1 MTERS
6 YISTIWGLSPRLIEV
21 ETVTGGGADQLSI
34 QDLHDSLKS
43 NTLQASES
51 DDSLE
56 SIDDDP
62 LIESA
67 GKEDLGDGKLVGIT
81 ATLLDAQ
88 IAFKSDYT
96 PAETGTATSADVN
109 GTSLTDTAAGFVTN
123 GVERG
128 AVILNF
134 DDRSVAEVLK
144 VNSETQL
151 DHRVLQNGL
160 NDDWT
165 SGDNYKIFN
174 IVQKELNGGNAVGTD
189 LIGDPLSPI
198 FPSAFTQVIRTSSSS
213 ATLQE
218 ATEIQDQSF
227 TDARIFIDKAN
238 GTAGTAYPIG
248 TTTAPVNNYTD
259 AALINAARGF
269 AGRYLLKGAEVLSA
283 DDISGNDFLGTSLPN
298 DSLALGGSTVAGTHF
313 ERLVVSGIGAGVF
326 TGRDCILSGVSG
338 FNGFLFGGAIS
349 GSLTLAAG
357 EAHIVNAH
365 AAAVAGSFVTIDVN
379 GASTDIFMP
388 GWEGDVHIVNH
399 SNAGASTVI
408 NNRAGTITLE
418 ATCTSGS
425 VLVNGI
431 GRLVDN
437 SGVGCTVTNDL
448 VDPDTQDLIE
458 ASTVGNATVAPDGL
472 SVTIYARDGTTVLR
486 VLDVTADEKIRTI
499 Q

>member
-6 YISTIWGLSPRLIEV
+6 YINTIWGLSPRLIEV
-21 ETVTGGGADQLSI
+21 ETVTGGGADSLSV
-34 QDLHDSLKS
+34 QDLHDTLKS
-43 NTLQASES
+43 NTLPAGEA
-51 DDSLE
+51 DDSLD
-56 SIDDDP
+56 SLDDEP
-62 LIESA
+62 LITSA
-67 GKEDLGDGKLVGIT
+67 GKEPLGDGKLVGIT

-96 PAETGTATSADVN
+96 PAETGTATSADAN
-109 GTSLTDTAAGFVTN
+109 GTSLTDTAAGFLTN

-128 AVILNF
+128 AVIINF

-144 VNSETQL
+144 VNSDTHLE
-151 DHRVLQNGL
+151 HRVLQNGSN
-160 NDDWT
+160 NDWL
-165 SGDNYKIFN
+165 SGDNYQIFN
-174 IVQKELNGGNAVGTD
+174 IVQKELNGGNAVGKD
-189 LIGDPLSPI
+189 AVGDPLSPI

-218 ATEIQDQSF
+218 LTEIQDQSY
-227 TDARIFIDKAN
+227 TDGRIFIDTV
-238 GTAGTAYPIG
+238 GGEAGTVHPIG
-248 TTTAPVNNYTD
+248 TTTRPVSNHSD
-259 AALINAARGF
+259 AFVINTSRSLP
-269 AGRYLLKGAEVLSA
+269 GRYLLKGASTLSS
-283 DDISGNDFLGTSLPN
+283 DDISGTDWLGTALPS
-298 DSLALGGSTVAGTHF
+298 DALDLGGSTTVSTAFEFLKLAGAC
-313 ERLVVSGIGAGVF
+313 SGSF
-326 TGRDCILSGVSG
+326 TARDCVLDNISG
-338 FNGFLFGGAIS
+338 FNGFLFGGAIA
-349 GSLTLAAG
+349 GTLTLAAG

-365 AAAVAGSFVTIDVN
+365 AAASAGNFVTIDVN
-379 GASTDIFMP
+379 GASTAIFMP

-399 SNAGASTVI
+399 SHSGASTVV
-408 NNRAGTITLE
+408 NNRAGTITLD

-448 VDPDTQDLIE
+448 VDPDMVDLIE

-486 VLDVTADEKIRTI
+486 VLDVTADQKIRTI